1 MSDSLQPHCLQH
13 ARLLCPP
20 LFPRVCSHSRPLSWW
35 GHPTISP
42 CRPVLLL
49 PPILPSIRVFS
60 NESALCISWP
70 STGVSVSASVLPMNT
85 QGWFPLGLTGLIS
98 LQSKGLLRIFSR
110 TTVWK
115 HQFFGTPC
123 FLWSNPHICFRT
135 WLLEKPVALTTWTF
149 VGKVMSLLFNTLS
162 RFVIAFFPRSKCL
175 LTSWLQSLSAVIL
188 EHKKIVYHCFPFA
201 MEW

>member
-1 MSDSLQPHCLQH
+1 MDCSTPG
-13 ARLLCPP
+13 
-20 LFPRVCSHSRPLSWW
+20 FPVHHFPEFAQTHVHRVGDAIQQSCPLS
-35 GHPTISP
+35 S
-42 CRPVLLL
+42 LLFRL
-49 PPILPSIRVFS
+49 QSFPLSESFSMSWLFESGGQSIR
-60 NESALCISWP
+60 A
-70 STGVSVSASVLPMNT
+70 SASTYVPPMNV
-85 QGWFPLGLTGLIS
+85 QEWFSLGLTGLIS
-98 LQSKGLLRIFSR
+98 LQSKVLLRIFSR
-110 TTVWK
+110 TTVRK

-123 FLWSNPHICFRT
+123 FLWSNSHICFHT

-188 EHKKIVYHCFPFA
+188 EHKKIVYHCFSFA